1 MSEELFQSCGNY
13 CEHLS
18 GLSGACC
25 VTLDL
30 RDEPAILE
38 RGMPNSFCSGCLYEK
53 RSELRTHSYGV
64 NEAYRWG
71 GKYIYYCPVG
81 LVFIASS
88 LSDSR
93 GKLLGGI
100 VIGPMIMGVLQDI
113 VQEFPYP
120 DMRPQLA
127 GLPVLDTR
135 QVHHLEEILSAVTAA
150 IAGGPH
156 SKLGE
161 IAREQ
166 ERLMNAIYDVRRE
179 YGGNGYR
186 YPIETESRLCGMI
199 AGGDKEGAQKL
210 LDELLGHIFYYSAF
224 DLDQIKA
231 RTLEL
236 IAVLSRAA
244 IDAGAD
250 MSEIFRFSTS
260 FIQGIGRFNSID
272 EISIWL
278 KGAMQRFIASTFD
291 YVRIR
296 HSDIVYKVMEYTRSN
311 YSNKL
316 SLDDLARHVF
326 LSRSY
331 LSTVFKGETGMGI
344 SAYINKVRIDKSN
357 ALLAGTRLSISEIA
371 QMCGFEDQSYFTR
384 VYRKQTGMSPKKYR
398 DSLPHKSKK

>member
-1 MSEELFQSCGNY
+1 MLKELFQSCANY
-13 CEHLS
+13 CEHLA

-30 RDEPAILE
+30 RDEPDILD
-38 RGMPNSFCSGCLYEK
+38 RGIPNSFCSGCLYEK
-53 RSELRTHSYGV
+53 RNELRTHSYGV

-100 VIGPMIMGVLQDI
+100 VVGPIIMGVLQDI
-113 VQEFPYP
+113 LQEFPYP
-120 DMRPQLA
+120 HMRPQLTS
-127 GLPVLDTR
+127 LPVLNTR
-135 QVHHLEEILSAVTAA
+135 QVHNLEEILSAVTAA

-156 SKLGE
+156 SKLSG

-166 ERLMNAIYDVRRE
+166 ERLLNAIYDVRRE

-199 AGGDKEGAQKL
+199 AGGDREGAQEL
-210 LDELLGHIFYYSAF
+210 LDELLGHIFYYSVF
-224 DLDQIKA
+224 DLDRIKA

-236 IAVLSRAA
+236 IAVLSRAS
-244 IDAGAD
+244 INAGAD

-260 FIQGIGRFNSID
+260 FIQGIEKFNTTD

-278 KGAMQRFIASTFD
+278 KGALQRFISSTFD
-291 YVRIR
+291 YVRIK

-326 LSRSY
+326 LSKSY

-357 ALLAGTRLSISEIA
+357 ALLTGTRLSISEIA

-384 VYRKQTGMSPKKYR
+384 VYKRQTGMSPKKYR
-398 DSLPHKSKK
+398 DSRGRKSSR